1 MIAATQ
7 SFRWKI
13 GQGGFGSVFLGKL
26 PNGKS
31 IAVKVLSFFS
41 EQGIHQFQ
49 NEVDLLSKVH
59 HKKLVS
65 LLGYCSESRELMLIY
80 EHMSGGSLRDHLY
93 GTSPEISELNW
104 KARLKIVL
112 DAAQGISLNN
122 LTIHFMYLITM
133 KLFNF

>member
-1 MIAATQ
+1 MSCCILT
-7 SFRWKI
+7 KI
-13 GQGGFGSVFLGKL
+13 TANLL
-26 PNGKS
+26 D
-31 IAVKVLSFFS
+31 
-41 EQGIHQFQ
+41 Q
-49 NEVDLLSKVH
+49 NNIFDSK
-59 HKKLVS
+59 
-65 LLGYCSESRELMLIY
+65 CPFP
-80 EHMSGGSLRDHLY
+80 